1 MSNLFISQGKLM
13 TTQDDLPPSYL
24 TWSNAQVVAWAEGVG
39 SLFQPYLAALRASD
53 VRGQWLSCLSD
64 SDLQS
69 LGVTKIGDLRSIQ
82 TIVSR
87 LIEDYAGLEVE
98 NMQSLLFSVVCVT
111 GQFAALLKRARFQG
125 GFTQAADE
133 LEHQLVKCLLRL
145 GFVVKKAASWLER
158 GPFSLISRLATLRG
172 VMLQH
177 TVDLNTVLQSALKN
191 SSLLTYTN
199 AMLELTRGLRD
210 QLEVVI
216 HDCDDSLLLTPCTV
230 EHVSLRKGERES
242 YGFTFCTNDCNVHII
257 QSLDSDLQAPA
268 FSCGRIARDDEIIEV
283 NRQLVLGWEHSAVAR
298 LIQQSTRRLDLRV
311 RKRPAHCTDYFSV
324 NSRRQRMQ
332 LMAKALRPFAA
343 EPQHS
348 RWVFLNFTKRK
359 YSSYA
364 FYLLLLELFVTVA
377 FARRRSDFLRNRTPK
392 RRTQP
397 LLNSANT
404 SATSAVTIAA
414 NISHEEEK
422 EEEVELAEAVAS
434 EKTMA
439 KVELEST
446 TTEDRLKDPVSLSRS
461 YSRVHQERYSQTLQ
475 PSSFLSVSI
484 RDHTKTP
491 EPPPPPSP
499 NESEFHAPIGSSFEI
514 TTTPPH
520 SNRRRPVTLGSLDDF
535 STGSGAAVS
544 ASSTPPSSLSLTR
557 AKNNCQGWLWLKKRT
572 STSFGNRYVK
582 RWCVFKHN
590 TLYYYRNQE
599 EENAEGLILLHG
611 FTISPVATEGGRS
624 GKYPFRVYN
633 EWTRFVFAADSE
645 VARTQWMNMLGL
657 AAIGQSACLWTSPIG
672 GFYPGY
678 LPAPPGTET
687 AVEKEMVEMNPRLL
701 EPPRPHTSGGET
713 SSRRQPVTIHRCS
726 SSLNVPSSSGLQQT
740 PLDTGPLSS
749 CHAKS
754 GPHNHHK
761 QQPHRRFL
769 SASAS
774 CLVSD
779 STNSTD
785 EEAEISKKQLGA
797 EEAEGSPLPANES
810 PCRLI
815 RRAAM
820 IRRRR
825 VRRLTEGSISPSVFL
840 TSPPIM
846 IRAHHSSGWMSLSSE
861 TVVMASGLLAEKQP
875 QTQDQHHLHSMGTSS
890 GGDEGEGGSEGGS
903 LLLLQNPNRPSPTCS
918 PSSRSSESPEHVF
931 SS

>member
-1 MSNLFISQGKLM
+1 RQTKLM

-111 GQFAALLKRARFQG
+111 GQFAALLKRARFHE
-125 GFTQAADE
+125 GFAQAADE

-158 GPFSLISRLATLRG
+158 GPFSLISRLAALRG

-283 NRQLVLGWEHSAVAR
+283 NHQLVLGWEHSAVAR

-348 RWVFLNFTKRK
+348 R
-359 YSSYA
+359 
-364 FYLLLLELFVTVA
+364 
-377 FARRRSDFLRNRTPK
+377 RSDFLRNRTPK

-397 LLNSANT
+397 LPNSANT

-434 EKTMA
+434 EKTIT

-446 TTEDRLKDPVSLSRS
+446 TTEC
-461 YSRVHQERYSQTLQ
+461 YSQTLQ
-475 PSSFLSVSI
+475 PSPFLSVSI
-484 RDHTKTP
+484 RDHTKTS

-499 NESEFHAPIGSSFEI
+499 NESEFHAPIMSSFEV

-535 STGSGAAVS
+535 SAGSGAAAS

-678 LPAPPGTET
+678 LPAPPGSET
-687 AVEKEMVEMNPRLL
+687 AVEKEMVEINPRLL

-713 SSRRQPVTIHRCS
+713 SSHRQPVTIHRCS

-740 PLDTGPLSS
+740 LLDTGSLSS

-761 QQPHRRFL
+761 QQPHRRFI
-769 SASAS
+769 SVSAS

-785 EEAEISKKQLGA
+785 EEAEISKIRSGT

-861 TVVMASGLLAEKQP
+861 TVVMASGLLGEKQP
-875 QTQDQHHLHSMGTSS
+875 QTQDQQHLHSMGTSS

>member
-1 MSNLFISQGKLM
+1 M
-13 TTQDDLPPSYL
+13 TAKDNLPPSYV
-24 TWSNAQVVAWAEGVG
+24 TWSNSQVIAWAEGAG
-39 SLFQPYLAALRASD
+39 PAFQPYLAALRASN

-69 LGVTKIGDLRSIQ
+69 LGITKVGDLRSIRN
-82 TIVSR
+82 TVSR
-87 LIEDYAGLEVE
+87 LIEDYAALEVE
-98 NMQSLLFSVVCVT
+98 NMQSLLFSVVFVA
-111 GQFAALLKRARFQG
+111 GQLAALLKRARFQES
-125 GFTQAADE
+125 FTQPADE
-133 LEHQLVKCLLRL
+133 LVHQLVKCLFRL

-158 GPFSLISRLATLRG
+158 SPFSLISRLAALRG

-191 SSLLTYTN
+191 SSILTYIN

-216 HDCDDSLLLTPCTV
+216 HECDDSLLLTPCTV

-268 FSCGRIARDDEIIEV
+268 FSCGRLAKDDEIVEV
-283 NRQLVLGWEHSAVAR
+283 NHQLVLGWEHGAVAR
-298 LIQQSTRRLDLRV
+298 LIQQSTRRLELRV

-332 LMAKALRPFAA
+332 LMTKALRPFTA

-348 RWVFLNFTKRK
+348 
-359 YSSYA
+359 
-364 FYLLLLELFVTVA
+364 
-377 FARRRSDFLRNRTPK
+377 RRSDFLRNRTPK

-397 LLNSANT
+397 LSNSSNT
-404 SATSAVTIAA
+404 PATAIVTTTA
-414 NISHEEEK
+414 NISLEEEK
-422 EEEVELAEAVAS
+422 EEEVALVS
-434 EKTMA
+434 A
-439 KVELEST
+439 KAGLKST
-446 TTEDRLKDPVSLSRS
+446 ATEDYLKTPVSSKSHNRP
-461 YSRVHQERYSQTLQ
+461 RQERYSQALQ
-475 PSSFLSVSI
+475 PSALLSSVSAH
-484 RDHTKTP
+484 DHIETS
-491 EPPPPPSP
+491 EPPPPSP
-499 NESEFHAPIGSSFEI
+499 NESELHAPPTSPFDI
-514 TTTPPH
+514 TGTPSH
-520 SNRRRPVTLGSLDDF
+520 TCRRRPITLGSLDDF
-535 STGSGAAVS
+535 SAGCGAAAS
-544 ASSTPPSSLSLTR
+544 ASSTPPSSLSLTK

-611 FTISPVATEGGRS
+611 FTISPVSTEGGRS
-624 GKYPFRVYN
+624 GRYPFRVYN

-645 VARTQWMNMLGL
+645 VARTRWMNMLGL

-678 LPAPPGTET
+678 LPVPPGNATESEQK
-687 AVEKEMVEMNPRLL
+687 VVVVDSRLL
-701 EPPRPHTSGGET
+701 EPPRAHTSGGEN

-740 PLDTGPLSS
+740 PPDTEPLLS
-749 CHAKS
+749 CHGKS
-754 GPHNHHK
+754 GPLNRHVK
-761 QQPHRRFL
+761 QPHRHFL
-769 SASAS
+769 SVSVS

-785 EEAEISKKQLGA
+785 EEAEIDKKSLNL
-797 EEAEGSPLPANES
+797 EKVEGSPSPASQS

-846 IRAHHSSGWMSLSSE
+846 IRPHHSSGWMSLSSE
-861 TVVMASGLLAEKQP
+861 TVVMASGLLGKHQP
-875 QTQDQHHLHSMGTSS
+875 QTQDQQHLHSVGTSS
-890 GGDEGEGGSEGGS
+890 GGDDGEGGGVEGGS
-903 LLLLQNPNRPSPTCS
+903 LLLLQNPNRLSPTCS
-918 PSSRSSESPEHVF
+918 PSSRSSESPEQIL